1 MNSVVHYTNCPAC
14 DSTAIRNVL
23 SAKDHT
29 VSQESF
35 AIWECADC
43 SLRFTQDV
51 PGPSAIIPY
60 YKSEKYISHSN
71 TSRGF
76 INKLY
81 QSVRRKTLKKKRRLI
96 QKVTGLQTG
105 SLLDLGSGTGAFAHA
120 MNQAGWEV
128 RGLEPDA
135 DARRTAKELH
145 GIVLE
150 DSTQLYQ
157 LPSSS
162 FDAITLWHVL
172 EHVHDLHQYTAKLK
186 ELLKDK
192 GKLFIAVP
200 NYTSKDAAI
209 YKEFWAA
216 YDVPR
221 HLYHFSPASM
231 KILMEKHGLKLS
243 HYKPM
248 WYDSFYISLLSSRYK
263 NGRANLF
270 AAFINGLRSNLKAM
284 GDEKRCS
291 SVIYIA
297 SLPSE
302 GGF

>member
-1 MNSVVHYTNCPAC
+1 MNSVVHYTNCPVC

-23 SAKDHT
+23 SAQDHT
-29 VSQESF
+29 VSHKSF
-35 AIWECADC
+35 AIWECANC

-51 PGPSAIIPY
+51 PGTSAIIPY

-71 TSRGF
+71 TSKGF
-76 INKLY
+76 INQLY
-81 QSVRRKTLKKKRRLI
+81 QWVRRKTLKKKRRLI
-96 QKVTGLQTG
+96 QKITGLQTG
-105 SLLDLGSGTGAFAHA
+105 SLLDLGSGTGGFAHV
-120 MNQAGWEV
+120 MKEAGWQV

-135 DARRTAKELH
+135 DARQTAKELH
-145 GIVLE
+145 GIDLE
-150 DSTQLYQ
+150 EAAQLYQ

-172 EHVHDLHQYTAKLK
+172 EHVHDLHQYVAKLK
-186 ELLKDK
+186 DLLKDK

-209 YKEFWAA
+209 YREFWAA

-231 KILMEKHGLKLS
+231 KLLVEKNGLKLT
-243 HYKPM
+243 HYRPM

-263 NGRANLF
+263 NGKANYF
-270 AAFINGLRSNLKAM
+270 AAFLNGLRSNLKAF
-284 GDEKRCS
+284 GDVKRCS
-291 SVIYIA
+291 SVIYVM
-297 SLPSE
+297 E
-302 GGF
+302 R